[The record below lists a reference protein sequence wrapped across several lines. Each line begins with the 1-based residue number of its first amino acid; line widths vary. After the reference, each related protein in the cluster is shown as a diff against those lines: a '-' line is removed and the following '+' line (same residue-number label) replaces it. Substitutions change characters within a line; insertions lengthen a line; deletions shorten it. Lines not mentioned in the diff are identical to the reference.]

1 MARLSAFVLVISEFV
16 QLITDTASGFSRVL
30 IGNGHQCRWG
40 SPKSEAV
47 GVKWKC
53 TLGCHLIQL
62 SNVKF
67 LARICPD
74 EAIHEFEELDA
85 TTALTSPVATSKAG
99 NKVDVPRIT
108 LGRRLLQKRCSLLFI
123 ARLLIRVPLFF
134 HASKFMIGK
143 SPPPIADN
151 SGRIRL

>member
-1 MARLSAFVLVISEFV
+1 MSLGVAQER
-16 QLITDTASGFSRVL
+16 SGRREMEV
-30 IGNGHQCRWG
+30 H
-40 SPKSEAV
+40 V
-47 GVKWKC
+47 GMPLNPIIKREVPC
-53 TLGCHLIQL
+53 
-62 SNVKF
+62 SDM
-67 LARICPD
+67 PD

>member
-1 MARLSAFVLVISEFV
+1 
-16 QLITDTASGFSRVL
+16 
-30 IGNGHQCRWG
+30 
-40 SPKSEAV
+40 
-47 GVKWKC
+47 
-53 TLGCHLIQL
+53 
-62 SNVKF
+62 VKF

-143 SPPPIADN
+143 SPLPIADN
-151 SGRIRL
+151 SGRIDYSRPTKVLRPKAPGRENRLNDDIIAAVSATTGKKG